1 MGKKKKNAKKE
12 ENIEKQNIHKQTKK
26 EKKKKKKH
34 PIIRWI
40 IRIIL
45 ILFVLGIVVGGG
57 ILGAILYRCIWGDW
71 ALDRETLNIS
81 FLNSTIYDKNGDV
94 IGTLSG
100 SENRQIISKDDMS
113 PYLSKAFISIE
124 DERFE
129 THNGVDW
136 KRTLGAIMSFATH
149 KGESNYGGSTI
160 TQQVV
165 KNLTDERE
173 DSGIEG
179 ALRKIKEIVRAH
191 QAEDYLSKDQILEL
205 YMNLI
210 PLGSDMYGVQTAAV
224 HYFNKDAKDLSLV
237 ESAYLAGITHAPSTY
252 NPFSE
257 KDRSERIKTRVTNV
271 LWKMRQLGKIEED
284 EYRAALEEVENGI
297 KFEKGTVT
305 QNNSLPYHTELAVKE
320 IITDLMEKNDWTK
333 KEAENRLY
341 GSGYK
346 IYTTYDPE
354 IQDAVNE
361 EYIDNADKWIKY
373 TNAKR
378 TGEDGERYTERVRI
392 ESAIAIIEPQTG
404 YVVAGTSGFGEKT
417 IENAWGTNR
426 INGVIHSPGSS
437 IKPLAVVGPSLE
449 EGLINAGT
457 VVDDTPVKYGSYSPK
472 NDSSGYRGLM
482 NIRWI
487 LRVSRNI
494 PEVKMMERLTV
505 ARSLK
510 YLDAFGLDT
519 STEQN
524 DGLSLALGGMTHG
537 PTVLQM
543 AAAYATIANDGTYIE
558 PTFYTKVE
566 DSQGNT
572 IVESSQDTRR
582 VLSEQNA
589 WILKTLL
596 KEPTGTGLTG
606 ASGATATR
614 ARVKNQD
621 TAGKTGTTNE
631 AKAVWFCGFTPY
643 YAAAVWKGYDIE
655 SDGSAGKSG
664 EAAQI
669 WGNIMNRVHS
679 DLDPAKFEQPGGI
692 VTATICSKSGL
703 LATENCKCGS
713 QDHGL
718 TYKEYFVKGTEPTE
732 HCDVHVKAK
741 VCAESG
747 KLAGDNCK
755 NVVERVF
762 ITRENS
768 DKNDA
773 WEKADDA
780 QYMLPTEKCGD
791 CKPEVKPVESTTQGG
806 STTPADKTTQ
816 GGNTTPADK
825 TTQGGSTTPA
835 DKTTQGGS
843 TTPADKTTQG
853 GNTTPVDKT
862 TQGGNTTPAD
872 KTTQDGSTT
881 QADKTTQQEGST
893 TKSVEESGNKP
904 ENKV

>member
-1 MGKKKKNAKKE
+1 MVKKKRATKKE
-12 ENIEKQNIHKQTKK
+12 EIKEKDTIHKSNKK
-26 EKKKKKKH
+26 GKKKKH
-34 PIIRWI
+34 PKLRLLIK
-40 IRIIL
+40 IIL
-45 ILFVLGIVVGGG
+45 ILFLLCVVIGGG

-71 ALDRETLNIS
+71 ALEKETLNIS

-100 SENRQIISKDDMS
+100 SENRQIISKDEMS
-113 PYLSKAFISIE
+113 PYLFKAFISIE

-129 THNGVDW
+129 THSGVDW
-136 KRTLGAIMSFATH
+136 KRTLGAVMSFATH

-205 YMNLI
+205 YLNLI

-257 KDRSERIKTRVTNV
+257 KDRSERIKKRVTDV

-320 IITDLMEKNDWTK
+320 IIKDMMEKNNWSQ
-333 KEAENRLY
+333 KEAENQLY

-346 IYTTYDPE
+346 IYTTYDPD
-354 IQDAVNE
+354 IQRAVE
-361 EYIDNADKWIKY
+361 EQYIDNASKWTSKY
-373 TNAKR
+373 KKVKR
-378 TGEDGERYTERVRI
+378 TGADGETYTEEVRI
-392 ESAIAIIEPQTG
+392 ESAIAIIDHKTG
-404 YVVAGTSGFGEKT
+404 QVVAGTSGFGEKT
-417 IENAWGTNR
+417 IDKAWGINR

-437 IKPLAVVGPSLE
+437 VKPIAVIGPSLE

-457 VVDDTPVKYGSYSPK
+457 VVDDTPFKQGTWSPK
-472 NDSSGYRGLM
+472 NDKDGFYGLM

-487 LRVSRNI
+487 IRVSRNV
-494 PEVKMMERLTV
+494 PEVKMMKNLTV
-505 ARSLK
+505 PRSLK

-543 AAAYATIANDGTYIE
+543 SAAYAAIANGGTYIE

-566 DSQGNT
+566 DSEGNI

-589 WILKTLL
+589 WILKTILN
-596 KEPTGTGLTG
+596 ESTGTGLTG
-606 ASGATATR
+606 SSGATSTR

-621 TAGKTGTTNE
+621 TAGKTGTTND

-643 YAAAVWKGYDIE
+643 YAGAVWMGYDKE
-655 SDGSAGKSG
+655 TDGGAGKSST
-664 EAAQI
+664 AAGL
-669 WGNIMNRVHS
+669 WGAVMNTVHK
-679 DLDPAKFEQPGGI
+679 DLPSAKFEQPSGI

-713 QDHGL
+713 QEHGY
-718 TYKEYFVKGTEPTE
+718 TYTEYFVKGTVPTE

-747 KLAGDNCK
+747 KLPGDNCK
-755 NVVERVF
+755 NVEERVF

-768 DKNDA
+768 DKDDGWKKAADA
-773 WEKADDA
+773 K
-780 QYMLPTEKCGD
+780 YMLPTEKCED
-791 CKPEVKPVESTTQGG
+791 CKPEVKPQENQTPST
-806 STTPADKTTQ
+806 
-816 GGNTTPADK
+816 NTTP
-825 TTQGGSTTPA
+825 GN
-835 DKTTQGGS
+835 
-843 TTPADKTTQG
+843 
-853 GNTTPVDKT
+853 NTTPGT
-862 TQGGNTTPAD
+862 NTSPANNTTPGTNTAPENNTTPSTNTTPGNNTTPD
-872 KTTQDGSTT
+872 TNTTPGEKTTSTE
-881 QADKTTQQEGST
+881 AKTPSETE
-893 TKSVEESGNKP
+893 KKP
-904 ENKV
+904 ENKIQ